1 MARDGLD
8 AIIAT
13 HDKNFEYLTC
23 GWRLGFDPTGYMI
36 DEALAPVRPGMFI
49 VPLEGEPFALVP
61 KLFART
67 QEIGWVKDARTWYG
81 LPFRIEY
88 LEKELKET
96 GLSKAKI
103 GMELG
108 EEQRLNI
115 SYQDFQKIQENMP
128 ETAFVSSDIF
138 WELRRR
144 KTLEEAKKIR
154 RACEITGEALES
166 FFSIVKPDMRVK
178 DVIRTLFNQY
188 MEAGATRPS
197 FPPNLG
203 LDLNAKTL
211 RKGKEYCFDT
221 SANVDGY
228 TADICRV
235 AVVGRANEHQRRIYE
250 KCLYLN
256 DRVRCSSKAGVKTQ
270 EVWKTYIEAL
280 KELGET
286 GKGSWRGTPDRI
298 GHGFGLMGNEP
309 PTLGP
314 NDTHVLEEGNVHCVE
329 PGLGTE
335 TEYYYIEENVYV
347 TNTGNELLSSSV
359 SRELWEI
366 T

>member
-49 VPLEGEPFALVP
+49 VPLDGEPFALVP

-115 SYQDFQKIQENMP
+115 SYQDFQKIKENMP

-235 AVVGRANEHQRRIYE
+235 AVVGRTNEHQRRIYE

-314 NDTHVLEEGNVHCVE
+314 NDTHVLEVGNVHCVE

-347 TNTGNELLSSSV
+347 TKTGNDLLSSSV